1 MDMSYVFWQTSPWLM
16 FLAVCAAL
24 YFSLTWPEVKGKWW
38 LVASLSILVF
48 VESFS
53 YVLQNYIG
61 QSNKILMGP
70 NEYQKLWSFSI
81 LLTVLT
87 IFSRI
92 AFVIALFQL
101 RIQLQ
106 KIKIVSSVKNDE
118 RTT

>member
-81 LLTVLT
+81 LLTVWNGSSNNRPN
-87 IFSRI
+87 SRT
-92 AFVIALFQL
+92 VIPFLIRSFLSQESN
-101 RIQLQ
+101 R
-106 KIKIVSSVKNDE
+106 V
-118 RTT
+118 